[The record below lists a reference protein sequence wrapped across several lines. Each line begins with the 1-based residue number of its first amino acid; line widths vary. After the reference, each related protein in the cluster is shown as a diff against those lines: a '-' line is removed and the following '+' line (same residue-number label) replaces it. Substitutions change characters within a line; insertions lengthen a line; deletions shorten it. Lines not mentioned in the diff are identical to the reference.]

1 MCSQSNPGFIRPS
14 LPSPHSGGIFRY
26 QRQVYERQMIT
37 LIMICRQQASRVRK
51 EGVEMGGVGDFIT
64 CVSGGHVFS
73 GVAEISN
80 MLL

>member
-37 LIMICRQQASRVRK
+37 LIMICRQQGLAEEEKEGGGFYPMCFGRSRV
-51 EGVEMGGVGDFIT
+51 F
-64 CVSGGHVFS
+64 
-73 GVAEISN
+73 
-80 MLL
+80 